1 MKTIIELTNND
12 IESLILNRM
21 YKYPEYINVLNEF
34 LTKDMF
40 ENEFLK
46 YNCMSILTYYNKY
59 EKIPSIAMMKK
70 ILVNL
75 AETKKLST
83 RDLILTF
90 KNAIKQDF
98 EYDEIFIKSQI
109 IKFLKNNVVH
119 DAIMSELQNIQ
130 DNEDV
135 SGCIER
141 MEVINK
147 ITFDDDIGTDFFKK
161 IDDIFETLCLPDNRL
176 LTGWSELDEITNGGF
191 PADGR
196 CLILWAGRANIGKSL
211 FLSNLSVNL
220 LQQGKDVVVISCEM
234 SEQLYATRFA
244 AHISEI
250 DINKLTDNVEHSKNK
265 IKSFATKYGGNLYI
279 KEYPPSTIN
288 TNTIKNYLEKLKL
301 AGQNFDAIVVDYVT
315 LLNTNNLVDN
325 SSANSYQ
332 RVGTVCKELRA
343 LSYFMLKPVFS
354 VCQTN
359 RQNINDVEP
368 DQSSIGES
376 DQISQHSD
384 AIFSIF
390 QKDEDQ
396 TKGIIRTKTIKTR
409 YGLCNTTIDFNIDYQ
424 TLRIVDATEDIFE
437 SNAEVKKTSTADE
450 LLAELDINTL

>member
-1 MKTIIELTNND
+1 METVVELTNND
-12 IESLILNRM
+12 IETLILNRM
-21 YKYPEYINVLNEF
+21 YKSPQYINVLNEF

-40 ENEFLK
+40 ENQYLK
-46 YNCMSILTYYNKY
+46 YISMSILTYYNKY
-59 EKIPSIAMMKK
+59 EKIPSIDIMKK

-75 AETKKLST
+75 GETKDLSVK
-83 RDLILTF
+83 DLVLTF
-90 KNAIKQDF
+90 KNSIKHDF
-98 EYDEIFIKSQI
+98 EYDETFIKAQI

-147 ITFDDDIGTDFFKK
+147 ITFDDDMGTEYFKN
-161 IDDIFETLCLPDNRL
+161 IDEHFDELCKPDNRL
-176 LTGWSELDEITNGGF
+176 STGWQELDDITNGGF

-211 FLSNLSVNL
+211 FLSNLTVNL
-220 LQQGKDVVVISCEM
+220 LKQSKDVVVISCEM
-234 SEQLYATRFA
+234 SEQLYATRFS

-250 DINKLTDNVEHSKNK
+250 DINKLTENVENAKNK
-265 IKSFATKYGGNLYI
+265 IKTFSTKYGGKLHI

-301 AGQNFDAIVVDYVT
+301 AGNNFDAIVVDYVT
-315 LLNTNNLVDN
+315 LLNTNNLADN

-343 LSYFMLKPVFS
+343 LSYFMLSPIFS
-354 VCQTN
+354 VVQQN
-359 RQNINDVEP
+359 RSAIDVEEP
-368 DQSSIGES
+368 DQGSIGES

-384 AIFSIF
+384 AIFAIY

-409 YGLCNTTIDFNIDYQ
+409 YGLCNSHIDFNIDYQ
-424 TLRIVDATEDIFE
+424 TLRITDAVEDIFDVGE
-437 SNAEVKKTSTADE
+437 TKKATTAEE
-450 LLAELDINTL
+450 MLAELDINDL